1 MLHKTRGIVF
11 KTTDYG
17 ENSIIVQVFTEKFG
31 LQSYIVNG
39 AKKPRAKISR
49 NMFQPLHLLDMV
61 VYHKNTGNV
70 QRIKELKNSPVLQT
84 IPYDIIKSSLAI
96 FLNEVLYKAVKQ
108 QAADEN
114 VFDFIFNA
122 IEWLD
127 HQAEGLANFHL
138 FFLIRLTRYLGF
150 YPDRYLAGNADYFDL
165 KNGVFSNYK
174 PDTILYL
181 SPPHTQNFTR
191 LLECSFENLVQLK
204 LNNDERRYLVNKILD
219 YYALHIEG
227 FGNIRSHE
235 VLEEVLNPI

>member
-17 ENSIIVQVFTEKFG
+17 DNSIIVQVFTEKFG

-39 AKKPRAKISR
+39 AKKPKAKIAR

-70 QRIKELKNSPVLQT
+70 QRIKEVKNSPPLQS
-84 IPYDIIKSSLAI
+84 IPYDVIKSSLAI
-96 FLNEVLYKAVKQ
+96 FLNEVLYKAIKQ
-108 QAADEN
+108 QSADEHL
-114 VFDFIFNA
+114 FDFVFNA

-127 HQAEGLANFHL
+127 HQTEGLANFHL

-150 YPDRYLAGNADYFDL
+150 YPDRYAAGKADYFDL
-165 KNGVFSNYK
+165 KNGTFSNYK
-174 PDTILYL
+174 PDTNLYL
-181 SPPHTQNFTR
+181 SPPHTQNFTA
-191 LLECSFENLVQLK
+191 LLESTFENIHLLK
-204 LNNDERRYLVNKILD
+204 LSNDERRYLVQKILD
-219 YYALHIEG
+219 YYTLHIEG

-235 VLEEVLNPI
+235 VLEEVLG